1 MSSPPR
7 IPCPAWSQARLAAL
21 DGGAVRPEGLDEHL
35 LECPACAEALATD
48 ARLLGALGALEAP
61 QAPAALDALVQ
72 GSVDGELRA
81 RRALASLEL
90 VPVPAEL
97 DDRVRRE
104 IDAEAQRLRAH
115 RRWSL
120 ALGMAG
126 AAAAV
131 LVLARA
137 TGGAPAAGRH
147 WSFEVTRGDGL
158 QSLDPGVRALVE
170 GMSGGALPGQ
180 GGEPR

>member
-21 DGGAVRPEGLDEHL
+21 DGGDVRPGGFEEHL
-35 LECPACAEALATD
+35 LECSACSEALASD
-48 ARLLGALGALEAP
+48 ARLVRALGALKAP
-61 QAPAALDALVQ
+61 PAPAALDALVQ

-90 VPVPAEL
+90 GQAPAEL

-104 IDAEAQRLRAH
+104 IDAETQRLRTH

-126 AAAAV
+126 AAEIG
-131 LVLARA
+131 RA
-137 TGGAPAAGRH
+137 H
-147 WSFEVTRGDGL
+147 V
-158 QSLDPGVRALVE
+158 
-170 GMSGGALPGQ
+170 
-180 GGEPR
+180 